1 MKLTSCEQMPR
12 LMLAMGGHGSEP
24 LMIISS
30 PTGCPGSPTSFFESY
45 MTIKEVFMREV
56 TPSEYKGPSSYRR
69 MVYDGRKRVG
79 VRVIISGVF
88 GMVTPVASFKLLNAC
103 AARKKI
109 KTSKS
114 KNHTQGVELR
124 VVYRT

>member
-1 MKLTSCEQMPR
+1 
-12 LMLAMGGHGSEP
+12 
-24 LMIISS
+24 MIISS

-79 VRVIISGVF
+79 VRVIISGDF

-103 AARKKI
+103 AARKKSKRQNQKI
-109 KTSKS
+109 IHKVSNCGLFIELDSGTSCRCPCPCAL
-114 KNHTQGVELR
+114 EFLLR
-124 VVYRT
+124 MI